1 MKATVLFL
9 FFSVNCISQQ
19 LYRQTFSGG
28 YTTSANGKS
37 LIGEVFNRNYSDG
50 NLTVGESILYQIA
63 LLNTLNI
70 DEVNNQNLDLLVYPN
85 PVENELF
92 VQHQEITNWHVRIYD
107 VIGKQLTSTF
117 VNQGSIN
124 LSFLSSGTYYLVF
137 TNEEHSVNVTKKII
151 KK

>member
-1 MKATVLFL
+1 MKVIILFF
-9 FFSVNCISQQ
+9 FFSVNCFSQQ

-28 YTTSANGKS
+28 FTSSANGKS

-63 LLNTLNI
+63 LLNTLSI
-70 DEVNNQNLDLLVYPN
+70 DDVNNQNSDVLVYPN

-124 LSFLSSGTYYLVF
+124 LSFLSSGTYYLFF

>member
-9 FFSVNCISQQ
+9 FFSVNCFSQQ

-63 LLNTLNI
+63 LLNTLSI
-70 DEVNNQNLDLLVYPN
+70 DDVNNQNSDVLVYPN

-107 VIGKQLTSTF
+107 VTGKQLTSTF
-117 VNQGSIN
+117 VKQGSIN

>member
-63 LLNTLNI
+63 LLNTLSI
-70 DEVNNQNLDLLVYPN
+70 DDVNNQNS
-85 PVENELF
+85 
-92 VQHQEITNWHVRIYD
+92 D
-107 VIGKQLTSTF
+107 V
-117 VNQGSIN
+117 
-124 LSFLSSGTYYLVF
+124 
-137 TNEEHSVNVTKKII
+137 
-151 KK
+151 

>member
-1 MKATVLFL
+1 MKVIILFF
-9 FFSVNCISQQ
+9 FFSVNCFSQQ

-28 YTTSANGKS
+28 FTSLANGKS

-63 LLNTLNI
+63 LLNTLSI
-70 DEVNNQNLDLLVYPN
+70 DDVNNQNSDVLVYPN

-124 LSFLSSGTYYLVF
+124 LSFLSSGTHYLFF